1 MLKKKMHSNKTNHV
15 CMAIVFTLI
24 VLHGL
29 RICRERLIRFV
40 ICFSVPRKSY
50 AIILM
55 C

>member
-24 VLHGL
+24 VALL
-29 RICRERLIRFV
+29 N
-40 ICFSVPRKSY
+40 KSNF
-50 AIILM
+50 